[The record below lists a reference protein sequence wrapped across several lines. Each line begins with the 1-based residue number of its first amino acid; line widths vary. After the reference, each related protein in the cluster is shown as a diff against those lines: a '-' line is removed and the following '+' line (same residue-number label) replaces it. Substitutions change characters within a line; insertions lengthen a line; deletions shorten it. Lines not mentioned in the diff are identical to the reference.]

1 MSDQTYNV
9 KYNIQV
15 ESTEAV
21 TQLGNFTTAV
31 EKLAGFKANMSTAI
45 GNVNKAMQ
53 ALDKAF
59 KADKDG
65 KKRSYNY
72 TFNID
77 TKSGQGKLDRILST
91 ITSIEAKA
99 KGIKLVVNPG
109 KAFNSKGVEA
119 NAKQI
124 IGHSRAVFGNIA
136 DTTHTTQTTLT
147 RSIGKIN
154 SALAHLERGRELN
167 IKTDA
172 AKARLN
178 EILGLLGQVRTATG
192 KAMNLGVGAGKVQTK
207 AFRIAPEHTFV
218 LPPSVQTR
226 LTQAGLLPQ
235 NPLQH
240 RKPPMQTR
248 CWPPSKSS
256 FSARMPISS
265 RG

>member
-91 ITSIEAKA
+91 ITSIEAK
-99 KGIKLVVNPG
+99 GVKLVVNPG

-124 IGHSRAVFGNIA
+124 IGHSRTVFGNIA
-136 DTTHTTQTTLT
+136 DATHTTQTTLT

-154 SALAHLERGRELN
+154 SALVHLERGRELN

-178 EILGLLGQVRTATG
+178 EILGHWGRYA
-192 KAMNLGVGAGKVQTK
+192 
-207 AFRIAPEHTFV
+207 R
-218 LPPSVQTR
+218 PPTR
-226 LTQAGLLPQ
+226 
-235 NPLQH
+235 
-240 RKPPMQTR
+240 R
-248 CWPPSKSS
+248 
-256 FSARMPISS
+256 
-265 RG
+265 